1 MLPPSIVSAGK
12 DSAPAKRKAPAA
24 GIAGRKRAKGGI
36 YLSDSDDE
44 MPQPRIIEDETAAGE
59 EEEEG
64 AREQEGK
71 NEVEEKAPTKAD
83 DFFASM
89 KQDSKPKSKAD
100 DFLAQMMSGKVEK
113 KAPSAM
119 VGGPGGALAGIM
131 SGLVSARPSSGAGG
145 SSLAKSSSISKW
157 VHMHISEMLPVPFLP
172 TPSQMMKYTGGCGT
186 NADHFVYS
194 SFRYKSLP
202 STMLVLRNSIL

>member
-12 DSAPAKRKAPAA
+12 NSAPAKRKAPAP

-44 MPQPRIIEDETAAGE
+44 MPQPRIVEDETAAGE

-64 AREQEGK
+64 AGEEEGK
-71 NEVEEKAPTKAD
+71 KDEEKAPTKAD

-89 KQDSKPKSKAD
+89 KQESKPKSKAD

-113 KAPSAM
+113 KAPAAKA
-119 VGGPGGALAGIM
+119 GGPGGALAGIM

-145 SSLAKSSSISKW
+145 SSSAKSSISKW
-157 VHMHISEMLPVPFLP
+157 VCMHISRMLPVPLLP
-172 TPSQMMKYTGGCGT
+172 P
-186 NADHFVYS
+186 
-194 SFRYKSLP
+194 LP
-202 STMLVLRNSIL
+202 K